1 MFLHNCFVLIKVI
14 NRCVLEI
21 SQKCGSRWKSPECLC
36 PEDLFSHQYCV
47 WSILYNQYL
56 YEIFLITQPV
66 VAKIFLLS
74 LYKIYCG
81 YHKWMYRIFENPFN
95 SNMPQFSLGY
105 SSRLTAPALPFIENI
120 WFTTGSEGKRRRKT
134 YEWER
139 EKVEVRWILKRF
151 ITWSFPFS
159 EWQIYIHSA
168 ATKINTKSFKG

>member
-1 MFLHNCFVLIKVI
+1 MFLHNCFVLIKVVD
-14 NRCVLEI
+14 RCVLEI

-36 PEDLFSHQYCV
+36 PEDS
-47 WSILYNQYL
+47 SILYDQYL
-56 YEIFLITQPV
+56 YDVFLIAQPV

-105 SSRLTAPALPFIENI
+105 SRLTAPALPFIESI
-120 WFTTGSEGKRRRKT
+120 WLGTGSEGKRRRKR

-139 EKVEVRWILKRF
+139 EKEVRRILRRF